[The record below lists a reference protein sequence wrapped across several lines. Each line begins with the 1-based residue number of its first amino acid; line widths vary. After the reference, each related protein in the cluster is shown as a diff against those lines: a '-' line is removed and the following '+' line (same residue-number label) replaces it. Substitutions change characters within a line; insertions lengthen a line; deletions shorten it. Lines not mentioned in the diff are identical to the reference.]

1 MAGAAAGEAAG
12 LRREVEAIGLIGA
25 AHFLSHFYQLALPPL
40 FLAIHDDLGISFVAL
55 GSAVAAYN
63 IATAV
68 LQTPVGLLVDRIG
81 ARGVLIAGL
90 AVNAGAIAAAGFADS
105 YWALMAAMI
114 VAGTGNAVFHP
125 ADFALLSSSVDD
137 RRLGRAFSIHSL
149 AGSLGFAAAPVFV
162 LFLAS
167 VWDWRTA
174 LIAAGAAGLFLACL
188 LPAFSSSVRDSGSGR
203 KKRGSMDWTVLFDRT
218 ILSFFGFYALS
229 AAAGAGI
236 SGFSVV
242 AFIDIYGIDA
252 GLAGGLLTAFYLLTG
267 LGVAAGGYIA
277 DRTSRADAVLGI
289 CYTAA
294 ALALVAVATGAL
306 AFWLIAVAFG
316 LAGVFRGVVNPSRDV
331 LLKRLTP
338 AGAIG
343 TVFGFVTT
351 GFNVG
356 LGTVPMLYGWMM
368 DLGRADAVFWI
379 AAGFTV
385 LTIGMV
391 FAARRPVRAT
401 AGRPAAD

>member
-1 MAGAAAGEAAG
+1 MTAAAPA
-12 LRREVEAIGLIGA
+12 LRREVEAVGLISA

-40 FLAIHDDLGISFVAL
+40 FILIHDDIGIGYLAL

-68 LQTPVGLLVDRIG
+68 LQTPIGLLVDRIG

-90 AVNAGAIAAAGFADS
+90 AVNAAAIAAAGFAET
-105 YWALMAAMI
+105 YWQIMAAMI
-114 VAGTGNAVFHP
+114 VAGAGNAVFHP

-137 RRLGRAFSIHSL
+137 RRMGRAFSVHSL
-149 AGSLGFAAAPVFV
+149 AGSLGFAAAPVSL
-162 LFLAS
+162 LFLAA
-167 VWDWRTA
+167 VWDWRVA
-174 LIAAGAAGLFLACL
+174 LIATGAAGVALACL
-188 LPAFSSSVRDSGSGR
+188 LPAFSSSIRDDRPRG
-203 KKRGSMDWTVLFDRT
+203 KKGGGADWTVLFDRT

-242 AFIDIYGIDA
+242 AFIAIYGA
-252 GLAGGLLTAFYLLTG
+252 SPELAGGVLTAFYLLTG
-267 LGVAAGGYIA
+267 LGVALGGYIA
-277 DRTSRADAVLGI
+277 DRWNRPDAVLGI
-289 CYTAA
+289 CYAGAA
-294 ALALVAVATGAL
+294 CALVAVATGAL
-306 AFWLIAVAFG
+306 AFWLVAAAFG
-316 LAGVFRGVVNPSRDV
+316 VAGVFRGLVNPSRDV

-343 TVFGFVTT
+343 TVFGFVTA

-356 LGTVPMLYGWMM
+356 LGTAPVLYGWMM
-368 DLGRADAVFWI
+368 DLGRPEAVFWI

-385 LTIGMV
+385 LTIGIV
-391 FAARRPVRAT
+391 FAARRPVP
-401 AGRPAAD
+401 GAAD

>member
-1 MAGAAAGEAAG
+1 MTAAAPA
-12 LRREVEAIGLIGA
+12 LRREVEAVGLISA

-40 FLAIHDDLGISFVAL
+40 FILIHEDIGIGYLAL

-68 LQTPVGLLVDRIG
+68 LQTPIGLLVDRIG

-90 AVNAGAIAAAGFADS
+90 AVNAGAIAAVGFAET
-105 YWALMAAMI
+105 YWEIMAAMI
-114 VAGTGNAVFHP
+114 VAGAGNAVFHP

-137 RRLGRAFSIHSL
+137 RRMGRAFSVHSL
-149 AGSLGFAAAPVFV
+149 AGSLGFAAAPVSL
-162 LFLAS
+162 LFLAA
-167 VWDWRTA
+167 VWDWRAA
-174 LIAAGAAGLFLACL
+174 LIATGVAGVALACL
-188 LPAFSSSVRDSGSGR
+188 LPAFSSSIRDDRPRG
-203 KKRGSMDWTVLFDRT
+203 KKGGGADWTVLFDRT

-242 AFIDIYGIDA
+242 AFIAIYGA
-252 GLAGGLLTAFYLLTG
+252 SPELAGGVLTAFYLLTG
-267 LGVAAGGYIA
+267 LGVALGGYIA
-277 DRTSRADAVLGI
+277 DRWNRPDAVLGI
-289 CYTAA
+289 CYAA
-294 ALALVAVATGAL
+294 AACALAAVATGAM
-306 AFWLIAVAFG
+306 AFWLVAAAFG
-316 LAGVFRGVVNPSRDV
+316 LAGVFRGLVNPSRDV

-343 TVFGFVTT
+343 TVFGFVTA

-356 LGTVPMLYGWMM
+356 LGTAPVLYGWMM
-368 DLGRADAVFWI
+368 DLGRPEAVFWI

-391 FAARRPVRAT
+391 FAARRPLP
-401 AGRPAAD
+401 GAAD

>member
-1 MAGAAAGEAAG
+1 MTAAATGPK
-12 LRREVEAIGLIGA
+12 REVEAIGLISA

-40 FLAIHDDLGISFVAL
+40 FLLIHEDLRISFIAL

-68 LQTPVGLLVDRIG
+68 LQTPIGFLVDRIG
-81 ARGVLIAGL
+81 ARGVLVAGL
-90 AVNAGAIAAAGFADS
+90 AVNAGAIVAVGFAES
-105 YWALMAAMI
+105 YWGIMAAMI
-114 VAGTGNAVFHP
+114 VAGAGNAVFHP

-137 RRLGRAFSIHSL
+137 RRLGRAFSLHSL
-149 AGSLGFAAAPVFV
+149 AGSLGFAAAPVLL

-167 VWDWRTA
+167 VWDWRVA
-174 LIAAGAAGLFLACL
+174 LIATGAVGVALACL
-188 LPAFSSSVRDSGSGR
+188 LPAFSSSVLDNRVR
-203 KKRGSMDWTVLFDRT
+203 ERKRGKSDWTLLFDRT

-242 AFIDIYGIDA
+242 AFIEIYGA
-252 GLAGGLLTAFYLLTG
+252 SQELAGGILTAFYLLTG
-267 LGVAAGGYIA
+267 LGVAAGGFIA
-277 DRTSRADAVLGI
+277 DRTARPDAVLGI
-289 CYTAA
+289 CYAA
-294 ALALVAVATGAL
+294 AACALIAVATGAL
-306 AFWLIAVAFG
+306 SFWLVAVAFG
-316 LAGVFRGVVNPSRDV
+316 LAGVFRGIVNPSRDV

-338 AGAIG
+338 AGAVG

-356 LGTVPMLYGWMM
+356 LGTAPVLYGWMM

-385 LTIGMV
+385 LTIGIV
-391 FAARRPVRAT
+391 FAARRPVPR
-401 AGRPAAD
+401 AAD

>member
-1 MAGAAAGEAAG
+1 MTAAATTV
-12 LRREVEAIGLIGA
+12 RREVEAVGLISA

-40 FLAIHDDLGISFVAL
+40 FILIRDDIGISFLAL

-68 LQTPVGLLVDRIG
+68 LQTPIGFLVDRIG

-90 AVNAGAIAAAGFADS
+90 AVNAAAISAAGLAES
-105 YWALMAAMI
+105 YWAMMAAMMA
-114 VAGTGNAVFHP
+114 AGVGNAVFHP

-137 RRLGRAFSIHSL
+137 RRLGRAFSVHSL
-149 AGSLGFAAAPVFV
+149 SGSLGFAAAPVFM
-162 LFLAS
+162 LFMAS

-174 LIAAGAAGLFLACL
+174 LIAAGAAGVALACV
-188 LPAFSSSVRDSGSGR
+188 LPAFSGSIRDNRARGR
-203 KKRGSMDWTVLFDRT
+203 KQRSGDWTLLLDRT

-242 AFIDIYGIDA
+242 AFIAIYGA
-252 GLAGGLLTAFYLLTG
+252 SPELAGGILTAFYLLTG

-277 DRTSRADAVLGI
+277 DRSHRPDAVLGI
-289 CYTAA
+289 CYAA
-294 ALALVAVATGAL
+294 AACALIAVATGAL
-306 AFWLIAVAFG
+306 AFWLVAAAFC
-316 LAGVFRGVVNPSRDV
+316 LAGVFRGIVNPSRDV

-338 AGAIG
+338 AGAVG

-356 LGTVPMLYGWMM
+356 LGTAPVLYGWVM
-368 DLGRADAVFWI
+368 DLGRPGAVFWI

-385 LTIGMV
+385 LTIGIV
-391 FAARRPVRAT
+391 FAARRPV
-401 AGRPAAD
+401 AGSAD

>member
-1 MAGAAAGEAAG
+1 MTAAATAV
-12 LRREVEAIGLIGA
+12 RREVEAVGLISA

-40 FLAIHDDLGISFVAL
+40 FILIHDDLGVGYLAL
-55 GSAVAAYN
+55 GSTVAAYN

-68 LQTPVGLLVDRIG
+68 LQTPIGFMVDRIG

-90 AVNAGAIAAAGFADS
+90 AVNAAAIAAVGFAET
-105 YWALMAAMI
+105 YWGLMAAMI
-114 VAGTGNAVFHP
+114 VAGAGNAVFHP

-137 RRLGRAFSIHSL
+137 RRLGRAFSLHSL
-149 AGSLGFAAAPVFV
+149 SGSLGFAAAPVFV

-174 LIAAGAAGLFLACL
+174 LIAAGAVGLALACA
-188 LPAFSSSVRDSGSGR
+188 LPAFSGSIRDNRARER
-203 KKRGSMDWTVLFDRT
+203 KQKSADWTLLLDRT

-242 AFIDIYGIDA
+242 AFIAIYGA
-252 GLAGGLLTAFYLLTG
+252 SPELAGGVLTAFYLLTG
-267 LGVAAGGYIA
+267 LGVALGGYIA
-277 DRTSRADAVLGI
+277 DRSKRPDAVLGI
-289 CYTAA
+289 CYAA
-294 ALALVAVATGAL
+294 AACALIAVATGAL
-306 AFWLIAVAFG
+306 AFWLVTVAFC
-316 LAGVFRGVVNPSRDV
+316 LAGAFRGIVNPSRDV

-338 AGAIG
+338 AGAVG

-356 LGTVPMLYGWMM
+356 LGTAPVLYGWMM
-368 DLGRADAVFWI
+368 DLGRPDAVFWI

-385 LTIGMV
+385 LTIGIV
-391 FAARRPVRAT
+391 FAARRPV
-401 AGRPAAD
+401 AASAD

>member
-1 MAGAAAGEAAG
+1 MTAAATAV
-12 LRREVEAIGLIGA
+12 RREVEAVGLISA

-40 FLAIHDDLGISFVAL
+40 FILIHDDLGVGYLAL
-55 GSAVAAYN
+55 GSTVAAYN

-68 LQTPVGLLVDRIG
+68 LQTPIGFLVDRIG

-90 AVNAGAIAAAGFADS
+90 AVNAAAIAAVGFAET
-105 YWALMAAMI
+105 YWGLMAAMI
-114 VAGTGNAVFHP
+114 VAGAGNAVFHP

-137 RRLGRAFSIHSL
+137 RRLGRAFSLHSL
-149 AGSLGFAAAPVFV
+149 SGSLGFAAAPVFV

-174 LIAAGAAGLFLACL
+174 LIAAGAVGLALACA
-188 LPAFSSSVRDSGSGR
+188 LPAFSGSIRDNRARER
-203 KKRGSMDWTVLFDRT
+203 KQKSADWTLLLDRT

-242 AFIDIYGIDA
+242 AFIAIYGA
-252 GLAGGLLTAFYLLTG
+252 SPELAGGVLTAFYLLTG
-267 LGVAAGGYIA
+267 LGVALGGYIA
-277 DRTSRADAVLGI
+277 DRSKRPDAVLGI
-289 CYTAA
+289 CYAA
-294 ALALVAVATGAL
+294 AACALIAVATGAL
-306 AFWLIAVAFG
+306 AFWLVTVAFC
-316 LAGVFRGVVNPSRDV
+316 LAGAFRGIVNPSRDV

-338 AGAIG
+338 AGAVG

-356 LGTVPMLYGWMM
+356 LGTAPVLYGWMM
-368 DLGRADAVFWI
+368 DLGRPDAVFWI

-385 LTIGMV
+385 LTIGIV
-391 FAARRPVRAT
+391 FAARRPV
-401 AGRPAAD
+401 AASAD

>member
-1 MAGAAAGEAAG
+1 MTAAATT
-12 LRREVEAIGLIGA
+12 LRREVEAVGLISA

-40 FLAIHDDLGISFVAL
+40 FLAIHDDLGIGFLAL

-63 IATAV
+63 IATAA
-68 LQTPVGLLVDRIG
+68 LQTPIGFLVDRIG

-90 AVNAGAIAAAGFADS
+90 AVNAAAIAAVGFAGS
-105 YWALMAAMI
+105 YWTMMAAMI
-114 VAGTGNAVFHP
+114 VAGAGNAVFHP

-149 AGSLGFAAAPVFV
+149 SGSLGFAAAPVFV
-162 LFLAS
+162 LSLAS
-167 VWDWRTA
+167 LWDWRTA
-174 LIAAGAAGLFLACL
+174 LVAAGVAGLALACV
-188 LPAFSSSVRDSGSGR
+188 LPAFSTALRDDR
-203 KKRGSMDWTVLFDRT
+203 PRERKRGGAEWTLLFDRT

-242 AFIDIYGIDA
+242 AFIAIYDVTPA
-252 GLAGGLLTAFYLLTG
+252 LAGGVLTAFYLLTG
-267 LGVAAGGYIA
+267 LGVAAGGFVA
-277 DRTSRADAVLGI
+277 DRSLRPDAVLGI
-289 CYTAA
+289 CYAA
-294 ALALVAVATGAL
+294 AACALIAVATGVL
-306 AFWLIAVAFG
+306 AFWLVAAAFG
-316 LAGVFRGVVNPSRDV
+316 LAGVFRGIVNPSRDV

-356 LGTVPMLYGWMM
+356 LGTAPLLYGWMM
-368 DLGRADAVFWI
+368 DLGRPDAVFWI

-385 LTIGMV
+385 LTIGIV
-391 FAARRPVRAT
+391 FAARRPVP
-401 AGRPAAD
+401 AG

>member
-1 MAGAAAGEAAG
+1 MTAAAPA
-12 LRREVEAIGLIGA
+12 LRREVEAVGLISA

-40 FLAIHDDLGISFVAL
+40 FILIHEDIGIGYLAL

-63 IATAV
+63 ITTAV
-68 LQTPVGLLVDRIG
+68 LQTPIGLLVDRIG

-90 AVNAGAIAAAGFADS
+90 AVNAGAIAAAGFAET
-105 YWALMAAMI
+105 YWEIMAAMI
-114 VAGTGNAVFHP
+114 VAGAGNAVFHP

-137 RRLGRAFSIHSL
+137 RRMGRAFSVHSL
-149 AGSLGFAAAPVFV
+149 AGSLGFAAAPVSL
-162 LFLAS
+162 LFLAA
-167 VWDWRTA
+167 VWDWRAA
-174 LIAAGAAGLFLACL
+174 LIATGAVGVALACL
-188 LPAFSSSVRDSGSGR
+188 LPAFSSSIRDDRPRG
-203 KKRGSMDWTVLFDRT
+203 KKGGGADWTVLLDRT

-242 AFIDIYGIDA
+242 AFIAIYGA
-252 GLAGGLLTAFYLLTG
+252 SPELAGGMLTAFYLLTG
-267 LGVAAGGYIA
+267 LGVALGGYIA
-277 DRTSRADAVLGI
+277 DRWNRPDAVLGI
-289 CYTAA
+289 CYAA
-294 ALALVAVATGAL
+294 AACALVAVATGAL
-306 AFWLIAVAFG
+306 AFWLVAAAFG
-316 LAGVFRGVVNPSRDV
+316 LAGVFRGLVNPSRDV

-343 TVFGFVTT
+343 TVFGFVTA

-356 LGTVPMLYGWMM
+356 LGTAPVLYGWMM
-368 DLGRADAVFWI
+368 DLGRPEAVFWI

-391 FAARRPVRAT
+391 FAARRPVP
-401 AGRPAAD
+401 GAAD

>member
-1 MAGAAAGEAAG
+1 MTAAATAV
-12 LRREVEAIGLIGA
+12 RREVEAVGLISA

-40 FLAIHDDLGISFVAL
+40 FILIHDDLGVGYLAL
-55 GSAVAAYN
+55 GSTVAAYN

-68 LQTPVGLLVDRIG
+68 LQTPIGFMVDRIG

-90 AVNAGAIAAAGFADS
+90 AVNAAAIAAVGFAET
-105 YWALMAAMI
+105 YWGLMAAMI
-114 VAGTGNAVFHP
+114 AAGAGNAVFHP

-137 RRLGRAFSIHSL
+137 RRLGRAFSLHSL
-149 AGSLGFAAAPVFV
+149 SGSLGFAAAPVFV

-174 LIAAGAAGLFLACL
+174 LVAAGAVGLALACA
-188 LPAFSSSVRDSGSGR
+188 LPAFSGSIRDNRARER
-203 KKRGSMDWTVLFDRT
+203 KQKSADWTLLLDRT

-242 AFIDIYGIDA
+242 AFIAIYGA
-252 GLAGGLLTAFYLLTG
+252 SPELAGGVLTAFYLLTG
-267 LGVAAGGYIA
+267 LGVALGGYIA
-277 DRTSRADAVLGI
+277 DRSKRPDAVLGI
-289 CYTAA
+289 CYAA
-294 ALALVAVATGAL
+294 AACALIAVATGAL
-306 AFWLIAVAFG
+306 AFWLVTVAFC
-316 LAGVFRGVVNPSRDV
+316 LAGAFRGIVNPSRDV

-338 AGAIG
+338 AGAVG

-356 LGTVPMLYGWMM
+356 LGTAPVLYGWMM
-368 DLGRADAVFWI
+368 DLGRPDAVFWI

-385 LTIGMV
+385 LTIGIV
-391 FAARRPVRAT
+391 FAARRPV
-401 AGRPAAD
+401 AASAD

>member
-1 MAGAAAGEAAG
+1 MTAAATAV
-12 LRREVEAIGLIGA
+12 RREVEAVGLIGA

-40 FLAIHDDLGISFVAL
+40 FILIHDDLGVGYLAL
-55 GSAVAAYN
+55 GSTVAAYN

-68 LQTPVGLLVDRIG
+68 LQTPIGFLVDRIG

-90 AVNAGAIAAAGFADS
+90 AVNAAAIAAVGFAET
-105 YWALMAAMI
+105 YWGLMAAMI
-114 VAGTGNAVFHP
+114 VAGAGNAVFHP

-137 RRLGRAFSIHSL
+137 RRLGRAFSLHSL
-149 AGSLGFAAAPVFV
+149 SGSLGFAAAPVFV

-174 LIAAGAAGLFLACL
+174 LVAAGAVGLALACA
-188 LPAFSSSVRDSGSGR
+188 LPAFSGSIRDNRARER
-203 KKRGSMDWTVLFDRT
+203 KQKSADWTLLLDRT

-242 AFIDIYGIDA
+242 AFIAIYGA
-252 GLAGGLLTAFYLLTG
+252 SPELAGGVLTAFYLLTG
-267 LGVAAGGYIA
+267 LGVALGGYIA
-277 DRTSRADAVLGI
+277 DRSKRPDAVLGI
-289 CYTAA
+289 CYAA
-294 ALALVAVATGAL
+294 AACALIAVATGAL
-306 AFWLIAVAFG
+306 AFWLVTVAFC
-316 LAGVFRGVVNPSRDV
+316 LAGAFRGIVNPSRDV

-338 AGAIG
+338 AGAVG

-356 LGTVPMLYGWMM
+356 LGTAPVLYGWMM
-368 DLGRADAVFWI
+368 DLGRPDAVFWI

-385 LTIGMV
+385 LTIGIV
-391 FAARRPVRAT
+391 FAARRPV
-401 AGRPAAD
+401 AASAD

>member
-1 MAGAAAGEAAG
+1 MDAAATA
-12 LRREVEAIGLIGA
+12 LHREVRTVGLISA

-40 FLAIHDDLGISFVAL
+40 FLAIHEDLGIGFLAL

-68 LQTPVGLLVDRIG
+68 LQTPIGFLVDRIG

-90 AVNAGAIAAAGFADS
+90 AVNAAAIAAVGLAGS
-105 YWALMAAMI
+105 YWAIMAAMI
-114 VAGTGNAVFHP
+114 VAGAGNAVFHP

-137 RRLGRAFSIHSL
+137 RRLGRAFSVHSL
-149 AGSLGFAAAPVFV
+149 AGSIGFAAAPVFV

-174 LIAAGAAGLFLACL
+174 LIAAGAAGLALAGL
-188 LPAFSSSVRDSGSGR
+188 LPAFAASIRDERPQER
-203 KKRGSMDWTVLFDRT
+203 KRARAERTLLLDRT
-218 ILSFFGFYALS
+218 FLCFFGFCTLA

-242 AFIDIYGIDA
+242 AFSAIYGA
-252 GLAGGLLTAFYLLTG
+252 SPELAGGVLTAFYLLTG

-277 DRTSRADAVLGI
+277 DRAARPDSVLAI
-289 CYTAA
+289 CYAA
-294 ALALVAVATGAL
+294 AACALVAVATGTL
-306 AFWLIAVAFG
+306 AFWLVAVAFG
-316 LAGVFRGVVNPSRDV
+316 LAGVFRGIVNPSRDV

-338 AGAIG
+338 AGAVG

-351 GFNVG
+351 GFNLG
-356 LGTVPMLYGWMM
+356 LGTAPVLYGWMM
-368 DLGRADAVFWI
+368 DLGRPDAVFWI

-385 LTIGMV
+385 LAIFMV
-391 FAARRPVRAT
+391 FAARRPA
-401 AGRPAAD
+401 PAD

>member
-1 MAGAAAGEAAG
+1 MTAAAPA
-12 LRREVEAIGLIGA
+12 LRREVEAVGLISA

-40 FLAIHDDLGISFVAL
+40 FVLIHEDIGIGYLAL

-68 LQTPVGLLVDRIG
+68 LQTPIGLLVDRIG

-90 AVNAGAIAAAGFADS
+90 AVNAGAIAAAGFAET
-105 YWALMAAMI
+105 YWEIMAAMI
-114 VAGTGNAVFHP
+114 VAGAGNAVFHP

-137 RRLGRAFSIHSL
+137 RRMGRAFSVHSL
-149 AGSLGFAAAPVFV
+149 AGSLGFAAAPVSL
-162 LFLAS
+162 LFLAA
-167 VWDWRTA
+167 VWDWRAA
-174 LIAAGAAGLFLACL
+174 LIATGAAGVALACL
-188 LPAFSSSVRDSGSGR
+188 LPAFSSSIRDDRPRG
-203 KKRGSMDWTVLFDRT
+203 KKGGGADWTVLFDRT

-242 AFIDIYGIDA
+242 AFIAIYGA
-252 GLAGGLLTAFYLLTG
+252 SPELAGGVLTAFYLLTG
-267 LGVAAGGYIA
+267 LGVALGGYIA
-277 DRTSRADAVLGI
+277 DRWNRPDAVLGI
-289 CYTAA
+289 CYAA
-294 ALALVAVATGAL
+294 AACALVAVATGAM
-306 AFWLIAVAFG
+306 AFWLVAAAFG
-316 LAGVFRGVVNPSRDV
+316 LAGMFRGLVNPSRDV

-343 TVFGFVTT
+343 TVFGFVTA

-356 LGTVPMLYGWMM
+356 LGTAPVLYGWMM
-368 DLGRADAVFWI
+368 DLGRPEAVFWI

-391 FAARRPVRAT
+391 FAARRPVP
-401 AGRPAAD
+401 GAAD

>member
-1 MAGAAAGEAAG
+1 MEAAAT
-12 LRREVEAIGLIGA
+12 LRREVEAVGLISA

-40 FLAIHDDLGISFVAL
+40 FILIRGDLGISFVAL

-68 LQTPVGLLVDRIG
+68 LQTPIGFLVDRIG

-90 AVNAGAIAAAGFADS
+90 AVNAGAIAAAGLAET
-105 YWALMAAMI
+105 YWGIMAAMV
-114 VAGTGNAVFHP
+114 VAGAGNAVFHP

-137 RRLGRAFSIHSL
+137 RRMGRAFSAHSL
-149 AGSLGFAAAPVFV
+149 AGSLGFAAAPALMV
-162 LFLAS
+162 FLAS

-174 LIAAGAAGLFLACL
+174 LIATGAVGVALAGL
-188 LPAFSSSVRDSGSGR
+188 LPAFSSSIRDDR
-203 KKRGSMDWTVLFDRT
+203 PRDRKRGRADWTVLFDRT

-242 AFIDIYGIDA
+242 AFIAIYDA
-252 GLAGGLLTAFYLLTG
+252 TPALAGGLLTAFYLLTG
-267 LGVAAGGYIA
+267 LGVAAGGFIA
-277 DRTSRADAVLGI
+277 DRSLRPDAVLGI
-289 CYTAA
+289 CYAA
-294 ALALVAVATGAL
+294 AACALIAVATGAL
-306 AFWLIAVAFG
+306 AFWLVAAAFG
-316 LAGVFRGVVNPSRDV
+316 LAGVFRGLVNPSRDV

-338 AGAIG
+338 AGSIG
-343 TVFGFVTT
+343 IVFGFVTA

-356 LGTVPMLYGWMM
+356 LGTAPVLYGWMM
-368 DLGRADAVFWI
+368 DLGRPDAVFWI

-385 LTIGMV
+385 LTIGIV
-391 FAARRPVRAT
+391 FAARRPVP
-401 AGRPAAD
+401 AG

>member
-1 MAGAAAGEAAG
+1 MTASAPA
-12 LRREVEAIGLIGA
+12 LRREVEAVGLISA

-40 FLAIHDDLGISFVAL
+40 FLAIRDDIGVSFVAL
-55 GSAVAAYN
+55 GSAVAAYQ

-68 LQTPVGLLVDRIG
+68 LQTPIGFLVDRIG

-90 AVNAGAIAAAGFADS
+90 AVNAGAIAAAGFAET
-105 YWALMAAMI
+105 YWEIVAAMI
-114 VAGTGNAVFHP
+114 VAGAGNAVFHP

-137 RRLGRAFSIHSL
+137 RRLGRAFSVHSL
-149 AGSLGFAAAPVFV
+149 AGSLGFAAAPVC
-162 LFLAS
+162 LLLLAG
-167 VWDWRTA
+167 VWDWRIA
-174 LIAAGAAGLFLACL
+174 LIATGAAGVALACL
-188 LPAFSSSVRDSGSGR
+188 LTAFSSSMRDDRPRG
-203 KKRGSMDWTVLFDRT
+203 KKQGGADWTVLFDRT

-242 AFIDIYGIDA
+242 AFIAIYGVSPE
-252 GLAGGLLTAFYLLTG
+252 LAGGVLTAFYLLTG

-277 DRTSRADAVLGI
+277 DRSLRPDAVLGI
-289 CYTAA
+289 CYAA
-294 ALALVAVATGAL
+294 AACALVAVATGAL
-306 AFWLIAVAFG
+306 AFWLVAAAFG
-316 LAGVFRGVVNPSRDV
+316 LAGVFRGIVNPSRDV

-356 LGTVPMLYGWMM
+356 LGTAPVLYGWVM
-368 DLGRADAVFWI
+368 DLGRPDAVFWI

-385 LTIGMV
+385 LTIGIV
-391 FAARRPVRAT
+391 FFARRPVAV
-401 AGRPAAD
+401 AAD

>member
-1 MAGAAAGEAAG
+1 MTAAATAV
-12 LRREVEAIGLIGA
+12 RREVEAVGLISA

-40 FLAIHDDLGISFVAL
+40 FILIHDDLGVGYLAL
-55 GSAVAAYN
+55 GSTVAAYN

-68 LQTPVGLLVDRIG
+68 LQTPIGFMVDRIG

-90 AVNAGAIAAAGFADS
+90 AVNAAAIAAVGFAET
-105 YWALMAAMI
+105 YWGLMAAMI
-114 VAGTGNAVFHP
+114 VAGAGNAVFHP

-137 RRLGRAFSIHSL
+137 RRLGRAFSLHSL
-149 AGSLGFAAAPVFV
+149 SGSLGFAAAPVFV

-174 LIAAGAAGLFLACL
+174 LVAAGAVGLALACA
-188 LPAFSSSVRDSGSGR
+188 LPAFSGSIRDNRARER
-203 KKRGSMDWTVLFDRT
+203 KQKSADWTLLLDRT

-242 AFIDIYGIDA
+242 AFIAIYGA
-252 GLAGGLLTAFYLLTG
+252 SPELAGGVLTAFYLLTG
-267 LGVAAGGYIA
+267 LGVALGGYIA
-277 DRTSRADAVLGI
+277 DRSKRPDAVLGI
-289 CYTAA
+289 CYAA
-294 ALALVAVATGAL
+294 AACALIAVATGAL
-306 AFWLIAVAFG
+306 AFWLVTVAFC
-316 LAGVFRGVVNPSRDV
+316 LAGAFRGIVNPSRDV

-338 AGAIG
+338 AGAVG

-356 LGTVPMLYGWMM
+356 LGTAPVLYGWMM
-368 DLGRADAVFWI
+368 DLGRPDAVFWI

-385 LTIGMV
+385 LTIGIV
-391 FAARRPVRAT
+391 FAARRPV
-401 AGRPAAD
+401 AASAD

>member
-1 MAGAAAGEAAG
+1 MTAAATAV
-12 LRREVEAIGLIGA
+12 RREVEAVGLISA

-40 FLAIHDDLGISFVAL
+40 FILIHDDLGVGYLAL
-55 GSAVAAYN
+55 GSTVAAYN

-68 LQTPVGLLVDRIG
+68 LQTPIGFLVDRIG

-90 AVNAGAIAAAGFADS
+90 AVNAAAIAAVGFAET
-105 YWALMAAMI
+105 YWGLMAAMI
-114 VAGTGNAVFHP
+114 VAGAGNAVFHP

-137 RRLGRAFSIHSL
+137 RRLGRAFSLHSL
-149 AGSLGFAAAPVFV
+149 SGSLGFAAAPVFV

-174 LIAAGAAGLFLACL
+174 LVAAGAVGLALACA
-188 LPAFSSSVRDSGSGR
+188 LPAFSGSIRDNRARER
-203 KKRGSMDWTVLFDRT
+203 KQKSADWTLLLDRT

-242 AFIDIYGIDA
+242 AFIAIYDA
-252 GLAGGLLTAFYLLTG
+252 SPELAGGVLTAFYLLTG
-267 LGVAAGGYIA
+267 LGVALGGYIA
-277 DRTSRADAVLGI
+277 DRSKRPDAVLGI
-289 CYTAA
+289 CYAA
-294 ALALVAVATGAL
+294 AACALIAVATGAL
-306 AFWLIAVAFG
+306 AFWLVTVAFC
-316 LAGVFRGVVNPSRDV
+316 LAGAFRGIVNPSRDV

-338 AGAIG
+338 AGAVG

-356 LGTVPMLYGWMM
+356 LGTAPVLYGWMM
-368 DLGRADAVFWI
+368 DLGRPDAVFWI

-385 LTIGMV
+385 LTIGIV
-391 FAARRPVRAT
+391 FAARRPV
-401 AGRPAAD
+401 AASAD

>member
-1 MAGAAAGEAAG
+1 MTAAATAV
-12 LRREVEAIGLIGA
+12 RREVEAVGLISA

-40 FLAIHDDLGISFVAL
+40 FILIHDDLGIGYLAL
-55 GSAVAAYN
+55 GTAVAAYN

-68 LQTPVGLLVDRIG
+68 LQTPIGFMVDRIG

-90 AVNAGAIAAAGFADS
+90 AVNAAAIAAVGFAET
-105 YWALMAAMI
+105 YWGLMAAMI
-114 VAGTGNAVFHP
+114 VAGAGNAVFHP

-137 RRLGRAFSIHSL
+137 RRLGRAFSLHSL
-149 AGSLGFAAAPVFV
+149 SGSLGFAAAPVFV

-174 LIAAGAAGLFLACL
+174 LIAAGAVGLALACA
-188 LPAFSSSVRDSGSGR
+188 LPAFSGSIRDNRARER
-203 KKRGSMDWTVLFDRT
+203 KQKSADWTLLFDRT
-218 ILSFFGFYALS
+218 ILSFFGFYALA

-242 AFIDIYGIDA
+242 AFIAIYGA
-252 GLAGGLLTAFYLLTG
+252 SPELAGGVLTAFYLLTG
-267 LGVAAGGYIA
+267 LGVALGGYIA
-277 DRTSRADAVLGI
+277 DRSKRPDAVLGI
-289 CYTAA
+289 CYAA
-294 ALALVAVATGAL
+294 AACALIAVATGAL
-306 AFWLIAVAFG
+306 AFWLVTVAFC
-316 LAGVFRGVVNPSRDV
+316 LAGAFRGIVNPSRDV

-338 AGAIG
+338 AGAVG

-356 LGTVPMLYGWMM
+356 LGTAPVLYGWMM
-368 DLGRADAVFWI
+368 DLGRPDAVFWI

-385 LTIGMV
+385 LTIGIV
-391 FAARRPVRAT
+391 FAARRPVA
-401 AGRPAAD
+401 AAAD

>member
-1 MAGAAAGEAAG
+1 MTAAATAV
-12 LRREVEAIGLIGA
+12 RREVEAVGLISA

-40 FLAIHDDLGISFVAL
+40 FILIHDDLGVGYLAL
-55 GSAVAAYN
+55 GSTVAAYN

-68 LQTPVGLLVDRIG
+68 LQTPIGFLVDRIG

-90 AVNAGAIAAAGFADS
+90 AVNAAAIAAVGFAET
-105 YWALMAAMI
+105 YWGLMAAMI
-114 VAGTGNAVFHP
+114 VAGAGNAVFHP

-137 RRLGRAFSIHSL
+137 RRLGRAFSLHSL
-149 AGSLGFAAAPVFV
+149 SGSLGFAAAPVFV

-174 LIAAGAAGLFLACL
+174 LVAAGAVGLALACA
-188 LPAFSSSVRDSGSGR
+188 LPAFSGSIRDNRARER
-203 KKRGSMDWTVLFDRT
+203 KQKSADWTLLLDRT

-242 AFIDIYGIDA
+242 AFIAIYGA
-252 GLAGGLLTAFYLLTG
+252 SPELAGGVLTAFYLLTG
-267 LGVAAGGYIA
+267 LGVALGGYIA
-277 DRTSRADAVLGI
+277 DRSKRPDAVLGI
-289 CYTAA
+289 CYAA
-294 ALALVAVATGAL
+294 AACALIAVATGAL
-306 AFWLIAVAFG
+306 AFWLVTVAFC
-316 LAGVFRGVVNPSRDV
+316 LAGAFRGIVNPSRDV

-338 AGAIG
+338 AGAVG

-356 LGTVPMLYGWMM
+356 LGTAPVLYGWMM
-368 DLGRADAVFWI
+368 DLGRPDAVFWI

-385 LTIGMV
+385 LTIGIV
-391 FAARRPVRAT
+391 FAARRPV
-401 AGRPAAD
+401 AASAD